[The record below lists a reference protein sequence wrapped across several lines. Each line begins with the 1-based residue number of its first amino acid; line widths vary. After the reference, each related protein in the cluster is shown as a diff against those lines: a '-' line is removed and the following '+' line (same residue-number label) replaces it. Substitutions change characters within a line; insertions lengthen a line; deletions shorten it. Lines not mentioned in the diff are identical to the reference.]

1 MPFLRP
7 IHEYRTIRALLGDAE
22 RLAHE
27 AGEAEPGAEHLLLAA
42 LALPDGTARRA
53 FERLGADPDGLPAA
67 IEAQHLDA
75 LHAVG
80 VDLGPGGGVDSP
92 LPPARG
98 PYRSSPSA
106 QAAFRRAVE
115 LSAVPA
121 PRRLQGAHVVAAV
134 AELEHGTVPRALRR
148 MGVEPV
154 RLGAAARQEV
164 TMARG

>member
-7 IHEYRTIRALLGDAE
+7 LNEYRTIRALLGGAE

-27 AGEAEPGAEHLLLAA
+27 AGDAEPGAEHLLLAA

-53 FERLGADPDGLPAA
+53 FERLGADPDRLPAA
-67 IEAQHLDA
+67 IEAQHVDA
-75 LHAVG
+75 LRAVG
-80 VDLGPGGGVDSP
+80 IDPGDAARVESP
-92 LPPARG
+92 MPAAPG

-106 QAAFRRAVE
+106 QVAFRRAVE

-134 AELEHGTVPRALRR
+134 AEVEHGTVPRALRR
-148 MGVEPV
+148 MGIEPA
-154 RLGAAARQEV
+154 RLGEAARQEV
-164 TMARG
+164 PMAPG

>member
-1 MPFLRP
+1 MPFLRQVN
-7 IHEYRTIRALLGDAE
+7 EYRTIRALLGGAE
-22 RLAHE
+22 RLAHR
-27 AGEAEPGAEHLLLAA
+27 AGETEPGAEHLLLAA

-67 IEAQHLDA
+67 IEGQHVDA

-80 VDLGPGGGVDSP
+80 IDPGDAGRAASP
-92 LPPARG
+92 APPARG

-106 QAAFRRAVE
+106 QVAFRRAVE

-134 AELEHGTVPRALRR
+134 AEMEHGTVPRALRR
-148 MGVEPV
+148 MGVEPE
-154 RLGAAARQEV
+154 RLAAAARQEV
-164 TMARG
+164 PMAPR

>member
-7 IHEYRTIRALLGDAE
+7 IDEYRTIRALLGGAE

-42 LALPDGTARRA
+42 LALSDGTARRS

-67 IEAQHLDA
+67 IEAQHVDA
-75 LHAVG
+75 LQAVG
-80 VDLGPGGGVDSP
+80 IDPGDAGRVESP
-92 LPPARG
+92 AAPAPG
-98 PYRSSPSA
+98 PYRSTASA

-134 AELEHGTVPRALRR
+134 AEMAHGTVPRALRR
-148 MGVEPV
+148 MGVDPE

-164 TMARG
+164 PMAPR